1 MEINGFWTR
10 TIYAICNF
18 NVHHKISMAKKT
30 IPDVWI
36 SIVKIEEEMVEFEVN
51 FHDLFQ
57 RKAND
62 GKKYSILERLVG

>member
-1 MEINGFWTR
+1 
-10 TIYAICNF
+10 
-18 NVHHKISMAKKT
+18 MAKKT

-62 GKKYSILERLVG
+62 GKKYSILERLVGWQCI